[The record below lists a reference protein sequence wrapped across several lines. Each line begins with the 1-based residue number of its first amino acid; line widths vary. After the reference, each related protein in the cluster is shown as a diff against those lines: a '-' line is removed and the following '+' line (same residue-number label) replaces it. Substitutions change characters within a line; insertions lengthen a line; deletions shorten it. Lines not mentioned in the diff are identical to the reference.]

1 MCLKLCP
8 SYPDFTRKGLSW
20 SPFSLTKAPTFVSFP
35 SRKAHP
41 KRAKSYE
48 QPGGGEQKK
57 TNRHPR
63 DVTQQRNLN
72 SILFKNA
79 ARYKITKIKAVLFQT
94 RLHCT
99 EVKTH
104 CFVFCCC
111 IIIVFIVD
119 WYNCFCIII
128 VSKLPKIT
136 IDMVDSF
143 LNSSLKL
150 FQIFIQNG
158 LRQLSKLV

>member
-1 MCLKLCP
+1 MSQTVPIL
-8 SYPDFTRKGLSW
+8 SWFYPKGLVLISIFTDKR
-20 SPFSLTKAPTFVSFP
+20 SYFCPLSFQKSLIQ
-35 SRKAHP
+35 AHP
-41 KRAKSYE
+41 SRAKSHK
-48 QPGGGEQKK
+48 QKK
-57 TNRHPR
+57 SIRHPR

-79 ARYKITKIKAVLFQT
+79 ARYKITKIKAVLFKT

-111 IIIVFIVD
+111 IIVVFIVD

-128 VSKLPKIT
+128 VSKLPKTT
-136 IDMVDSF
+136 IDMVDSC
-143 LNSSLKL
+143 LRL
-150 FQIFIQNG
+150 FEIVF
-158 LRQLSKLV
+158 